1 MDPQLGQYLAD
12 RRLRRVEDLCGTR
25 DAADFQ
31 QQAQNPQV
39 PKADVVF
46 IHGFGSIDRDPRNCT
61 CIPISNEV
69 YSHIQLEP
77 SASAGIGFGSIDA
90 VQ

>member
-1 MDPQLGQYLAD
+1 MDPQLSQYLAD

-46 IHGFGSIDRDPRNCT
+46 IHGFGSIVRDPRNST

-69 YSHIQLEP
+69 YSQRPLEP
-77 SASAGIGFGSIDA
+77 SGLP
-90 VQ
+90 V